1 MSDYVLE
8 VNLEDDITDYVTE
21 QDKSYSTNFCVP
33 AGKNGSITGY
43 IPAIKTSGK
52 MKDVLIDANT
62 ADFYEISTNYITVN
76 TSYVPLK
83 NDMHFVNK
91 TW

>member
-1 MSDYVLE
+1 
-8 VNLEDDITDYVTE
+8 
-21 QDKSYSTNFCVP
+21 
-33 AGKNGSITGY
+33 
-43 IPAIKTSGK
+43 